1 MVKFNQ
7 GITMSDHKTHAI
19 QYLYQQALADKS
31 KAELS
36 FDLLLNKAVGIGDH
50 STGDFHENL
59 REALD
64 NLVDAED
71 RISLLTSRYP
81 TNVQKINE

>member
-7 GITMSDHKTHAI
+7 GISMSDHKTHAI

-59 REALD
+59 RKLNTIPPSIE
-64 NLVDAED
+64 
-71 RISLLTSRYP
+71 P
-81 TNVQKINE
+81 TATGHILEQIELIER

>member
-1 MVKFNQ
+1 MP
-7 GITMSDHKTHAI
+7 DHKTHAI

-50 STGDFHENL
+50 STGDFHDNL
-59 REALD
+59 KEALD
-64 NLVDAED
+64 SLIDDED
-71 RISLLTSRYP
+71 RISLLKSRYP
-81 TNVQKINE
+81 QNVQKTIK

>member
-1 MVKFNQ
+1 
-7 GITMSDHKTHAI
+7 MSDHKAHAI
-19 QYLYQQALADKS
+19 QYLYQEALADKS

-36 FDLLLNKAVGIGDH
+36 LDLLLNKAVGIGDH
-50 STGDFHENL
+50 STGDFHQNL

-71 RISLLTSRYP
+71 RIELLKSRYP
-81 TNVQKINE
+81 QNVQKMVQ

>member
-1 MVKFNQ
+1 MP
-7 GITMSDHKTHAI
+7 DHKTHAI

-50 STGDFHENL
+50 STGDFYDNL
-59 REALD
+59 KEALD
-64 NLVDAED
+64 SLIDAED
-71 RISLLTSRYP
+71 RIALLKSRYP
-81 TNVQKINE
+81 ENVQKTIK

>member
-1 MVKFNQ
+1 MP
-7 GITMSDHKTHAI
+7 DHKTHAI
-19 QYLYQQALADKS
+19 QYLYQEALMDKS

-36 FDLLLNKAVGIGDH
+36 LDLLLNKAVGIGDH
-50 STGDFHENL
+50 STGDFHQNL

-71 RISLLTSRYP
+71 RIQLLKSRYP
-81 TNVQKINE
+81 ENVQKMVQ